1 MGCLLR
7 TRRRRQSIPLSE
19 SDDGHVLASSTSV
32 PAYASRA
39 TCRQKIPTSKTVP
52 MEERTRFMATPRRS
66 SLIEGKLEWNCTA
79 EEGNLS
85 ELDGRASARKE
96 AICDIISELLELI

>member
-7 TRRRRQSIPLSE
+7 TRRRRQSIPL

-39 TCRQKIPTSKTVP
+39 TFRQKIPTSKTVP
-52 MEERTRFMATPRRS
+52 MEERTRFMATPRGS
-66 SLIEGKLEWNCTA
+66 SLTEGKLEWNCTA

-85 ELDGRASARKE
+85 ELDGKASARKE